1 MTDERAGEAREE
13 GREEGKEGEEEEE
26 ERRICVAAVES
37 GTHSVLREHFYGKR
51 THTER
56 SL

>member
-13 GREEGKEGEEEEE
+13 GQEEGKEGEEEEE

-37 GTHSVLREHFYGKR
+37 GTHSVLREHF
-51 THTER
+51 
-56 SL
+56 LW